1 MKNRDVFMTPQR
13 DRTLVSNV
21 DRNSVGSP
29 AVESCAGSAKKFKF
43 RKTSS
48 PNVNKIPADIDKKT
62 VNRFN
67 NGNPPSISVSGQGGV
82 VSSVL
87 TSGSSGTD
95 SSRTEN
101 TGCNVKAPPQ
111 MASPTEPMWD
121 DGKIQSF
128 IGGSLGYCLWHTIG

>member
-1 MKNRDVFMTPQR
+1 MFMTPQR

-67 NGNPPSISVSGQGGV
+67 NGNPPSVSVSGQGGV

-101 TGCNVKAPPQ
+101 TGCNVKAPPK

-121 DGKIQSF
+121 DGKKIQFFLRF
-128 IGGSLGYCLWHTIG
+128 I